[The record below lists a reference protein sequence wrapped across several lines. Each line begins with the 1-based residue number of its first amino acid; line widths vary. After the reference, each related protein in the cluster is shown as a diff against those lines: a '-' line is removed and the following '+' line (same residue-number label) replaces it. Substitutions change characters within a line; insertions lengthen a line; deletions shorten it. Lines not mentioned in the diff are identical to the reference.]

1 MIDFI
6 DKNLISIVTLLFVI
20 IGWFITAY
28 LVKKNIQFEK
38 AIDSKRQLFKSYNL
52 FHNNIKIKYTITEI
66 SNLQS
71 NFLIYGDN
79 DEIRLMNEIIE
90 NMDNFQMTD
99 ISFNKSKELY
109 KIIVDKLRKQSG
121 LSAINT

>member
-6 DKNLISIVTLLFVI
+6 DKNLSIVTLILVI
-20 IGWFITAY
+20 IGWFATAY
-28 LVKKNIQFEK
+28 FLKKNMQFEK
-38 AIDSKRQLFKSYNL
+38 SIDSRRQLFKIYDL
-52 FHNNIKIKYTITEI
+52 FHNNTKIKYTITEI

-79 DEIRLMNEIIE
+79 DEIKLMNEIIE
-90 NMDNFQMTD
+90 NMDNFHMTNF
-99 ISFNKSKELY
+99 SLNKSEELY
-109 KIIVDKLRKQSG
+109 RIIINRLRKQSG